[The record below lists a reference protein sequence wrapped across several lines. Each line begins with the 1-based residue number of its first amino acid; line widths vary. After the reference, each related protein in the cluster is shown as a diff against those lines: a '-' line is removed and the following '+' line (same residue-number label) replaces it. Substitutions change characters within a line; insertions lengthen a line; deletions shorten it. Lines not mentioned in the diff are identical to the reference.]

1 MTKTD
6 QMIVHESKR
15 IKASKAAQRK
25 ALLSNNPQVLPELYF
40 NWFFGPIT
48 VIVIRI
54 WGFVLCH
61 QLFSSP
67 IKDQGRL
74 PFTPSIRVEILGVNI
89 QCCRFSKRKMGRSEN
104 VLASIGKF
112 KRKRKNALIKSIAY
126 YFWNVSNGMVCT
138 ISFSIQNF
146 RVFRVNGKRPRFGAC
161 LWKVPRTFR
170 ARKASCQTAV
180 RLFLKADLLACF
192 KWKTK
197 RTAKFYGLEPQR
209 CEDIKGIIAPEKD
222 PKSFGTFEKRVLGKL
237 QGLPLFHI
245 KLKQLKKTLP

>member
-1 MTKTD
+1 MILRVFPLFSDANQTRGKESILRHYDKVSEKTAQSLVTKTD

-126 YFWNVSNGMVCT
+126 
-138 ISFSIQNF
+138 NF
-146 RVFRVNGKRPRFGAC
+146 
-161 LWKVPRTFR
+161 
-170 ARKASCQTAV
+170 
-180 RLFLKADLLACF
+180 
-192 KWKTK
+192 
-197 RTAKFYGLEPQR
+197 
-209 CEDIKGIIAPEKD
+209 
-222 PKSFGTFEKRVLGKL
+222 
-237 QGLPLFHI
+237 
-245 KLKQLKKTLP
+245 

>member
-6 QMIVHESKR
+6 QMIVHESKL

-48 VIVIRI
+48 FIVIRI

-61 QLFSSP
+61 RLFSSP

-89 QCCRFSKRKMGRSEN
+89 QCCRFSKCKMGRSEN

-192 KWKTK
+192 KCMKNQEDCEVLWLRTSAMRRHKGNYRTRK
-197 RTAKFYGLEPQR
+197 R
-209 CEDIKGIIAPEKD
+209 PEKFRD
-222 PKSFGTFEKRVLGKL
+222 FWETGSWKASMSALL
-237 QGLPLFHI
+237 SY
-245 KLKQLKKTLP
+245 